1 MKLKDLS
8 GARRKNWR
16 ENTQGPSKEKS
27 LCDLIETIKSE
38 FGEDEIVAACFASD
52 VAATLLTIRVKYG
65 LSQQVAT
72 DYLGVDIKTY
82 QKIEECE

>member
-1 MKLKDLS
+1 MKICK
-8 GARRKNWR
+8 
-16 ENTQGPSKEKS
+16 GPSKEKN

-38 FGEDEIVAACFASD
+38 LSEDEIISACFASD

-65 LSQQVAT
+65 LSQQVAA

-82 QKIEECE
+82 QKLEECE